1 MLATSSYGAEYQEL
15 SNGHVVTKTVPR
27 TESTVYDLEKM
38 NPVEEICGEQTVTY
52 EYANQD
58 NPYSDDFPVRTIE
71 EWDGELYDDEYFEY
85 DEYGNEIWEEDLI
98 SGDTIEIAYYGADSE
113 CPGEEK
119 EVVETIKE
127 EGENGKETVLTTTTS
142 YDYSYDANGVK
153 TETAT
158 ETTDGKSRVFVSKY
172 DKMGRVLHEE
182 DDAGNTVDYTYDF
195 MGRELSIVYHE
206 NGKEFKV
213 SYVYDKNGTLL
224 QETDRDGTVI
234 YYTYDARNRLIQ
246 KKQVKDAEQRIW
258 KTAYGYE
265 WTAGEKELLSVLR
278 QESPGGSID
287 ETYMD
292 QAGKTVRTC
301 SGGLMTENEYDKD
314 GRVTAQRITS
324 EDGSIKGSTT
334 VTLHDA
340 EGSVAG

>member
-1 MLATSSYGAEYQEL
+1 MAEAAGKHAGGRRQLYGVRECRAFRTPQDIPVHL
-15 SNGHVVTKTVPR
+15 TRCRQHGPARAGGNGAV
-27 TESTVYDLEKM
+27 
-38 NPVEEICGEQTVTY
+38 
-52 EYANQD
+52 
-58 NPYSDDFPVRTIE
+58 
-71 EWDGELYDDEYFEY
+71 
-85 DEYGNEIWEEDLI
+85 
-98 SGDTIEIAYYGADSE
+98 
-113 CPGEEK
+113 
-119 EVVETIKE
+119 
-127 EGENGKETVLTTTTS
+127 
-142 YDYSYDANGVK
+142 
-153 TETAT
+153 
-158 ETTDGKSRVFVSKY
+158 
-172 DKMGRVLHEE
+172 
-182 DDAGNTVDYTYDF
+182 DF

-224 QETDRDGTVI
+224 QETGRDGTVI

-278 QESPGGSID
+278 QESPGGSVD